1 MVPFLTSLPRRVL
14 LPMLLAAGALSAG
27 AAQAGGVQ
35 WSIGI
40 QLPPPPVVYYPA
52 PPQRV
57 YAPAPVYVQPAPR
70 VIYVEPQRPWPRHSH
85 RHQRHW
91 RDDDYRDDYRDG
103 HRGRGGD
110 DRWQDRGGDWRH
122 GR

>member
-1 MVPFLTSLPRRVL
+1 MVPFLMSIPRRVL
-14 LPMLLAAGALSAG
+14 IPMLLAAGALCAG
-27 AAQAGGVQ
+27 GAQAGGVQ

-70 VIYVEPQRPWPRHSH
+70 VIYVEPQRPWPRHH
-85 RHQRHW
+85 HRHW
-91 RDDDYRDDYRDG
+91 RDDD
-103 HRGRGGD
+103 
-110 DRWQDRGGDWRH
+110 RWDRGGNDRWSDGGGGWRH